1 MSKIEEGGAHM
12 LKREGSVGKISLGL
26 LLVIIL
32 SSCQPTGDV
41 TLKGYSDS
49 LPGVFAT
56 VDPITF
62 GAVGVGSPTSQAITL
77 TNNGGADIT
86 LGTITN
92 AALQLTSPLQIDAA
106 STCVTAEIL
115 KATQSCQ
122 IIIAFTAAPVGVY
135 VQTLKLNYHDGG
147 LNHVLSVNISGTAKP
162 VTSNLAPVAF
172 NEDTESTITFS
183 YNAGINVPTCALASL
198 SNLTITQNCACAADV
213 CTVKVIGIANY
224 FGAASFNYTVT
235 ANNLVSNSA
244 TATLTINS
252 INDNQALTVP
262 SARA

>member
-1 MSKIEEGGAHM
+1 M

-106 STCVTAEIL
+106 STCVTA
-115 KATQSCQ
+115 
-122 IIIAFTAAPVGVY
+122 
-135 VQTLKLNYHDGG
+135 
-147 LNHVLSVNISGTAKP
+147 
-162 VTSNLAPVAF
+162 
-172 NEDTESTITFS
+172 
-183 YNAGINVPTCALASL
+183 
-198 SNLTITQNCACAADV
+198 
-213 CTVKVIGIANY
+213 
-224 FGAASFNYTVT
+224 
-235 ANNLVSNSA
+235 
-244 TATLTINS
+244 
-252 INDNQALTVP
+252 
-262 SARA
+262 